1 MKVKRPELFQQET
14 VSSSSRH
21 PLLHNP
27 GPKPRVV
34 DLFPNSR
41 MSEGPRSVRSQCPY
55 CGVGCG
61 LELQPPAEKGRAVRR
76 DEEGNP
82 MWTARGDRHHPSN
95 LGQVCIKGAT
105 VGETLARG
113 RLRQPLFRTS
123 IDDDFAPISWDEALG
138 RITAQIHSSI
148 SLRGNADSIAMY
160 GSGQFHTEDYYLA
173 QKLLKGALG
182 TNNFDANSRLCMSS
196 AVAGYTRCLGSDGP
210 PCCYEDL
217 DHCSVAFLIG
227 TNTAECHPVLFQR
240 LLKRKKRN
248 PGSLKIVVVDPRR
261 TDTAKAADIHLPI
274 APGSDLALLH
284 GIAHLVLR
292 ENGQD
297 PDFIDDHT
305 ENYDAFF
312 DVAARWTPRRVARF
326 CHIPEKQLK
335 EVAQLFHRRQRVSSL
350 WSMGVNQRR
359 EGTAVVG
366 GLINLHLLT
375 GQIGKEGAG
384 PFSLTGQPNAMGGRE
399 AGGLAHLLPGY
410 RLVTNEQHRAEVEQ
424 VWTLPPGH
432 ISAKPGLAA
441 WEQVK
446 AMERGE
452 LDLWWVAATNPL
464 VSMPDLDRVK
474 AAMRRCPLVV
484 VSEAYADSETSHYA
498 HLLLPA
504 AQWSEKD
511 GAMTNSERRIT
522 YCPAFRRRFGES
534 RPDWEVF
541 AEVGRR
547 LGYEKQFSYDKASDV
562 YREFAQLTHGRLCDV
577 SGLSHALLEHE
588 GPQQWPFPAGSTPG
602 GDAKRLY
609 NDHHFATPSGKA
621 RFCTEQPLGLAEPP
635 CETYPLVLTVGRYLG
650 QWHTMTRTGKVER
663 LNKMH
668 PEPLLEI
675 HPRDAQEFKLRN
687 GELAAIS
694 SRRGHLTATVEV
706 TDRIRPG
713 CVFLP
718 MHWGFTQENA
728 CEANTLMHDHACP
741 VSKQPELKAC
751 SVIVAPAVSMVK
763 PEEQEKGRLDALR
776 RLLTPA
782 LR

>member
-1 MKVKRPELFQQET
+1 MTEA
-14 VSSSSRH
+14 
-21 PLLHNP
+21 
-27 GPKPRVV
+27 
-34 DLFPNSR
+34 
-41 MSEGPRSVRSQCPY
+41 PRSVHSQCPY

-61 LELQPPAEKGRAVRR
+61 LELMPPAVKGQAVRR
-76 DEEGNP
+76 DAEGNP
-82 MWTARGDRHHPSN
+82 MWTARGDRTHPSS

-113 RLRQPLFRTS
+113 RLREPLFRANLEDPFT
-123 IDDDFAPISWDEALG
+123 PISWDAALET
-138 RITAQIHSSI
+138 ITSHINTSVNR
-148 SLRGNADSIAMY
+148 RGDANGIAMY

-196 AVAGYTRCLGSDGP
+196 AVAGYTRSLGSDGP
-210 PCCYEDL
+210 PSCYEDL

-248 PGSLKIVVVDPRR
+248 PGSVTIVVVDPRR
-261 TDTAKAADIHLPI
+261 TDTAKAADLHLPI

-297 PDFIDDHT
+297 PAFIDDHT

-312 DVAARWTPRRVARF
+312 DIAARWTPRRVARF
-326 CHIPEKQLK
+326 CNIPEKRLRD
-335 EVAQLFHRRQRVSSL
+335 VAQLFHRRERVLSL

-359 EGTAVVG
+359 EGTAVVQG
-366 GLINLHLLT
+366 IINLHLLT
-375 GQIGKEGAG
+375 GQIGKEGTG

-399 AGGLAHLLPGY
+399 AGGLSHLLPGY
-410 RLVTNEQHRAEVEQ
+410 RLVTNDQHRAEVETA
-424 VWTLPPGH
+424 WGIEPGS
-432 ISAKPGLAA
+432 ISSAPGLAA
-441 WEQVK
+441 WQQIE

-474 AAMRRCPLVV
+474 AAMHNCPLVV

-504 AQWSEKD
+504 AQWSEKA
-511 GAMTNSERRIT
+511 GAMTNSERRVT
-522 YCPAFRRRFGES
+522 YCPAYRRHFGES

-547 LGYEKQFSYDKASDV
+547 LGFQEHFDYGSAAEV
-562 YREFAQLTHGRLCDV
+562 YAEFTQLTKGRLCDV
-577 SGLSHALLEHE
+577 SGLSHELLNQE
-588 GPQQWPFPAGSTPG
+588 GPQQWPYPVGAEPTPV
-602 GDAKRLY
+602 AKRLY
-609 NDHHFATPSGKA
+609 SDHTFATASGRA
-621 RFCTEQPLGLAEPP
+621 RFGTDQPLGLAEPP
-635 CETYPLVLTVGRYLG
+635 CDTYPLVLTVGRYLG

-663 LNKMH
+663 LQKMH
-668 PEPLLEI
+668 PEPLLEV
-675 HPRDAQEFKLRN
+675 HPADAQELKLRN

-694 SRRGHLTATVEV
+694 SRRGHLTAKVKL

-713 CVFLP
+713 SVFLP
-718 MHWGFTQENA
+718 MHWGFTQDQA
-728 CEANTLMHDHACP
+728 CEANALMHDQACP
-741 VSKQPELKAC
+741 ISKQPELKAC
-751 SVIVAPAVSMVK
+751 AVIVAPAVSVIK
-763 PEEQEKGRLDALR
+763 PVEQEKGRLEALR
-776 RLLTPA
+776 RFLTPA

>member
-1 MKVKRPELFQQET
+1 MTQ
-14 VSSSSRH
+14 S
-21 PLLHNP
+21 
-27 GPKPRVV
+27 
-34 DLFPNSR
+34 
-41 MSEGPRSVRSQCPY
+41 PRSVRSQCPY

-61 LELQPPAEKGRAVRR
+61 LELLPPAEKGRAVRR
-76 DEEGNP
+76 DAEGNP
-82 MWTARGDRHHPSN
+82 MWAARGDRQHPSS

-105 VGETLARG
+105 VGETLASG
-113 RLRQPLFRTS
+113 RLRQPLFRTNLS
-123 IDDDFAPISWDEALG
+123 DNFEPISWDNALD
-138 RITAQIHSSI
+138 RITHQIRLSMEQ
-148 SLRGNADSIAMY
+148 RGDANGIAMY
-160 GSGQFHTEDYYLA
+160 GSGQFHTEDYYVA

-196 AVAGYTRCLGSDGP
+196 AVAGYTRSLGSDGP
-210 PCCYEDL
+210 PCCYDDL

-248 PGSLKIVVVDPRR
+248 PGSVTIVVVDPRR

-297 PDFIDDHT
+297 PAFIDDHT
-305 ENYDAFF
+305 ENYEAFF
-312 DVAARWTPRRVARF
+312 DVVARWTPRRVARF
-326 CHIPEKQLK
+326 CNLPEKRLR
-335 EVAQLFHRRQRVSSL
+335 EVAQLFHRRERVLSL
-350 WSMGVNQRR
+350 WSMGVNQRQ
-359 EGTAVVG
+359 EGTAVVC

-399 AGGLAHLLPGY
+399 AGGLSHLLPGY
-410 RLVTNEQHRAEVEQ
+410 RLVANDQHRQDVEQ
-424 VWTLPPGH
+424 AWKFPAGSIAAT
-432 ISAKPGLAA
+432 PGLAA
-441 WEQVK
+441 WQQIE

-474 AAMRRCPLVV
+474 AAMSKCPLVV

-504 AQWSEKD
+504 AQWSEKE
-511 GAMTNSERRIT
+511 GAMTNSERRVT
-522 YCPAFRRRFGES
+522 YCPAYRRRFGES

-541 AEVGRR
+541 AEVGQR
-547 LGYEKQFSYDKASDV
+547 LGFEKQFRFNSAADV
-562 YREFAQLTHGRLCDV
+562 YAEFAELTRGRLCDM
-577 SGLSHALLEHE
+577 SGLSHALLAEE
-588 GPQQWPFPAGSTPG
+588 GPQQWPCPSESTTPHES
-602 GDAKRLY
+602 KRLY
-609 NDHHFATPSGKA
+609 TDHRFATPSGRA
-621 RFCTEQPLGLAEPP
+621 RFSIDQPLGLAEPP
-635 CETYPLVLTVGRYLG
+635 CDTYPLVLTVGRYLG

-663 LNKMH
+663 LRSMH

-675 HPRDAQEFKLRN
+675 HPGDAQELNVVN

-694 SRRGHLTATVEV
+694 SRRGHITATVKV
-706 TDRIRPG
+706 TDKIRRG
-713 CVFLP
+713 SVFLP
-718 MHWGFTQENA
+718 MHWGFTQESA
-728 CEANTLMHDHACP
+728 CEANTLMHDQACP
-741 VSKQPELKAC
+741 ISKQPELKAC
-751 SVIVAPAVSMVK
+751 AVIVAAAVSMVK
-763 PEEQEKGRLDALR
+763 PIEQEKGRLEALR
-776 RLLTPA
+776 RLLTPT

>member
-1 MKVKRPELFQQET
+1 MT
-14 VSSSSRH
+14 
-21 PLLHNP
+21 
-27 GPKPRVV
+27 
-34 DLFPNSR
+34 
-41 MSEGPRSVRSQCPY
+41 EGSRSVNSQCPY

-61 LELQPPAEKGRAVRR
+61 LELLPPAEKGRAVRR

-82 MWTARGDRHHPSN
+82 MWSARGDRHHPSN
-95 LGQVCIKGAT
+95 RGQVCIKGAT

-113 RLRQPLFRTS
+113 RLRQPLFRTC
-123 IDDDFAPISWDEALG
+123 IDRDFAPISWDEALD
-138 RITAQIHSSI
+138 RITAQIQWSMSR
-148 SLRGNADSIAMY
+148 RGNGDSIAMY

-297 PDFIDDHT
+297 AEFIDDHT

-326 CHIPEKQLK
+326 CQIPEQRLK
-335 EVAQLFHRRQRVSSL
+335 EVAQLFHRRQRVLSL

-410 RLVTNEQHRAEVEQ
+410 RLVTNEQHRTEVEQ
-424 VWTLPPGH
+424 VWTLPAGR

-441 WEQVK
+441 WEQVE

-464 VSMPDLDRVK
+464 VSMPDLERVK
-474 AAMRRCPLVV
+474 TAMRRCPLVV

-504 AQWSEKD
+504 AQWSEKA

-547 LGYEKQFSYDKASDV
+547 LGYVKQFHYDTASDV
-562 YREFAQLTHGRLCDV
+562 YAEFAQLTHGRLCDV
-577 SGLSHALLEHE
+577 SGLSHALLQHE
-588 GPQQWPFPAGSTPG
+588 GPQQWPFPAGSAPG
-602 GDAKRLY
+602 GEAKRLY
-609 NDHHFATPSGKA
+609 DDHRFATPSGRA
-621 RFCTEQPLGLAEPP
+621 RFCTDQPLGLAEPP

-675 HPRDAQEFKLRN
+675 NPEDAQDLKLRH

-694 SRRGHLTATVEV
+694 SRRGHLTATVAV

-713 CVFLP
+713 SVFLP

-728 CEANTLMHDHACP
+728 CEANILMHDQACP

-751 SVIVAPAVSMVK
+751 AVIVAPAVSMVK
-763 PEEQEKGRLDALR
+763 PVEQEKGRLDTLR

>member
-1 MKVKRPELFQQET
+1 
-14 VSSSSRH
+14 
-21 PLLHNP
+21 
-27 GPKPRVV
+27 
-34 DLFPNSR
+34 

-61 LELQPPAEKGRAVRR
+61 LELKPPAEKGQAVRR
-76 DEEGNP
+76 DAEGNP
-82 MWTARGDRHHPSN
+82 MWTARGDREHPSS

-113 RLRQPLFRTS
+113 RLRQPLYRSSLSDNFE
-123 IDDDFAPISWDEALG
+123 PISWDAAFE
-138 RITAQIHSSI
+138 RITDQIRT
-148 SLRGNADSIAMY
+148 SLARRNSADGIAMY

-196 AVAGYTRCLGSDGP
+196 AVAGYTRSLGSDGP

-240 LLKRKKRN
+240 LLKRKRKN

-297 PDFIDDHT
+297 PAFIDDHT
-305 ENYDAFF
+305 ENFDAFF

-326 CHIPEKQLK
+326 CNIPEKRLR
-335 EVAQLFHRRQRVSSL
+335 EVAHLFHRRQRVLSL

-375 GQIGKEGAG
+375 GQIGREGAG

-410 RLVTNEQHRAEVEQ
+410 RLVGNAEHRAEVEQ
-424 VWTLPPGH
+424 AWKLPAGQ
-432 ISAKPGLAA
+432 IAAKPGLAA
-441 WEQVK
+441 WQQVE
-446 AMERGE
+446 AMERGD

-464 VSMPDLDRVK
+464 VSLPDLERVK
-474 AAMRRCPLVV
+474 KAMGNCPLVV

-498 HLLLPA
+498 HMLLPA
-504 AQWSEKD
+504 AQWSEKA
-511 GAMTNSERRIT
+511 GAMTNSERRVT

-534 RPDWEVF
+534 RADWEVF

-547 LGYEKQFSYDKASDV
+547 LGYEDQFSYASAAEV
-562 YREFAQLTHGRLCDV
+562 YAEFSQLTRGRLCDV
-577 SGLSHALLEHE
+577 SGLSHALLEQE
-588 GPQQWPFPAGSTPG
+588 GPQQWPFPSGSTSDQP
-602 GDAKRLY
+602 AKRLY
-609 NDHHFATPSGKA
+609 SDHRFATPNGRA
-621 RFCTEQPLGLAEPP
+621 RFCTDQPLGLAEPP
-635 CETYPLVLTVGRYLG
+635 CDTYPLVLTVGRYLG

-663 LNKMH
+663 LQTMH

-675 HPRDAQEFKLRN
+675 HPGDAQELKLRN

-694 SRRGHLTATVEV
+694 SRRGHLTAKVMV
-706 TDRIRPG
+706 TDRIRRG
-713 CVFLP
+713 TVFLP
-718 MHWGFTQENA
+718 MHWGFTQEKA
-728 CEANTLMHDHACP
+728 CEANTLMHDQACP

-751 SVIVAPAVSMVK
+751 AVIVAPAVSVVK
-763 PEEQEKGRLDALR
+763 PMEQQKGRLDALR

>member
-1 MKVKRPELFQQET
+1 MTEA
-14 VSSSSRH
+14 
-21 PLLHNP
+21 
-27 GPKPRVV
+27 
-34 DLFPNSR
+34 
-41 MSEGPRSVRSQCPY
+41 PRSVHSQCPY

-61 LELQPPAEKGRAVRR
+61 LELMPPAVKGQAVRR
-76 DEEGNP
+76 DAEGNP
-82 MWTARGDRHHPSN
+82 MWTARGDRTHPSS

-113 RLRQPLFRTS
+113 RLREPLFRANLEDPFT
-123 IDDDFAPISWDEALG
+123 PISWDAALET
-138 RITAQIHSSI
+138 ITSHINTSVNR
-148 SLRGNADSIAMY
+148 RGDANGIAMY

-196 AVAGYTRCLGSDGP
+196 AVAGYTRSLGSDGP
-210 PCCYEDL
+210 PSCYEDL

-248 PGSLKIVVVDPRR
+248 PGSVTIVVVDPRR
-261 TDTAKAADIHLPI
+261 TDTAKAADLHLPI

-297 PDFIDDHT
+297 PAFIDDHT

-312 DVAARWTPRRVARF
+312 DIAARWTPRRVARF
-326 CHIPEKQLK
+326 CNIPEKRLRD
-335 EVAQLFHRRQRVSSL
+335 VAQLFHRRERVLSL

-359 EGTAVVG
+359 EGTAVVQG
-366 GLINLHLLT
+366 IINLHLLT
-375 GQIGKEGAG
+375 GQIGKEGTG

-399 AGGLAHLLPGY
+399 AGGLSHLLPGY
-410 RLVTNEQHRAEVEQ
+410 RLVTNDQHRAEVETA
-424 VWTLPPGH
+424 WGIEPGS
-432 ISAKPGLAA
+432 ISSAPGLAA
-441 WEQVK
+441 WQQIE

-464 VSMPDLDRVK
+464 VSMPDLERVK
-474 AAMRRCPLVV
+474 AAMHNCPLVV

-504 AQWSEKD
+504 AQWSEKA
-511 GAMTNSERRIT
+511 GAMTNSERRVT
-522 YCPAFRRRFGES
+522 YCPAYRRHFGES

-547 LGYEKQFSYDKASDV
+547 LGFQEHFDYGSAAEV
-562 YREFAQLTHGRLCDV
+562 YAEFTQLTKGRLCDV
-577 SGLSHALLEHE
+577 SGLSHELLNQE
-588 GPQQWPFPAGSTPG
+588 GPQQWPYPVGAEPTPV
-602 GDAKRLY
+602 AKRLY
-609 NDHHFATPSGKA
+609 SDHTFATTSGRA
-621 RFCTEQPLGLAEPP
+621 RFGTDQPLGLAEPP
-635 CETYPLVLTVGRYLG
+635 CDTYPLVLTVGRYLG

-663 LNKMH
+663 LQKMH
-668 PEPLLEI
+668 PEPLLEV
-675 HPRDAQEFKLRN
+675 HPADAQELKLRN

-694 SRRGHLTATVEV
+694 SRRGHLTAKVKL

-713 CVFLP
+713 SVFLP
-718 MHWGFTQENA
+718 MHWGFTQDQA
-728 CEANTLMHDHACP
+728 CEANALMHDQACP
-741 VSKQPELKAC
+741 ISKQPELKAC
-751 SVIVAPAVSMVK
+751 AVIVAPAVSVIK
-763 PEEQEKGRLDALR
+763 PVEQEKGRLEALR
-776 RLLTPA
+776 RFLTPA

>member
-1 MKVKRPELFQQET
+1 M
-14 VSSSSRH
+14 S
-21 PLLHNP
+21 
-27 GPKPRVV
+27 
-34 DLFPNSR
+34 NS
-41 MSEGPRSVRSQCPY
+41 PRSVRSQCPY

-61 LELQPPAEKGRAVRR
+61 LELMPPAVKGQAVKR
-76 DEEGNP
+76 DAEGNP
-82 MWTARGDRHHPSN
+82 MWTARGDRRHPSN

-105 VGETLARG
+105 VGETLAPG
-113 RLRQPLFRTS
+113 RLRQPLFRKKLE
-123 IDDDFAPISWDEALG
+123 DDFAPISWNEALET
-138 RITAQIHSSI
+138 ITGHIQASVTK
-148 SLRGNADSIAMY
+148 RGNADGIAMY

-196 AVAGYTRCLGSDGP
+196 AVAGYTRSLGSDGP
-210 PCCYEDL
+210 PCSYEDL
-217 DHCSVAFLIG
+217 DHCTVAFLIG

-240 LLKRKKRN
+240 LLKRKRKN
-248 PGSLKIVVVDPRR
+248 PSSVKIVVVDPRR

-297 PDFIDDHT
+297 PAFIDDHT

-312 DVAARWTPRRVARF
+312 DVAARWTPRRVALH
-326 CHIPEKQLK
+326 CNIPEKRLRD
-335 EVAQLFHRRQRVSSL
+335 VAQLFHRREKVLSL

-359 EGTAVVG
+359 EGTAVVQ

-399 AGGLAHLLPGY
+399 AGGLSHLLPGY
-410 RLVTNEQHRAEVEQ
+410 RLITDADDRAEVEQ
-424 VWTLPPGH
+424 AWQLPKGRINP
-432 ISAKPGLAA
+432 KPGLAA
-441 WEQVK
+441 WQQIE
-446 AMERGE
+446 AMEQGA

-464 VSMPDLDRVK
+464 VSLPDLERVK
-474 AAMRRCPLVV
+474 SAMHRCPLVV

-504 AQWSEKD
+504 AQWSEKA
-511 GAMTNSERRIT
+511 GAMTNSERRVT
-522 YCPAFRRRFGES
+522 YCPAYRRRFGES

-541 AEVGRR
+541 ADVGRR
-547 LGYEKQFSYDKASDV
+547 LGYSEHFSFDSAAAV
-562 YREFAQLTHGRLCDV
+562 YAEFTALTRGRLCDV
-577 SGLSHALLEHE
+577 SGLSHELLEQD
-588 GPQQWPFPAGSTPG
+588 GPQQWPYPHGSTPSTV
-602 GDAKRLY
+602 AKRLY
-609 NDHHFATPSGKA
+609 EDHQFATPSKRA
-621 RFCTEQPLGLAEPP
+621 RFSTDQPLGLAEPP
-635 CETYPLVLTVGRYLG
+635 CETYPLVLTVGRYLE

-663 LNKMH
+663 LMKQH

-675 HPRDAQEFKLRN
+675 HPGDAQDLKLIN

-694 SRRGHLTATVEV
+694 SRRGHLTATVKV
-706 TDRIRPG
+706 TDRIRRG
-713 CVFLP
+713 SVFLP
-718 MHWGFTQENA
+718 MHWGFTQEKA
-728 CEANTLMHDHACP
+728 CEANTLMHDEACP

-751 SVIVAPAVSMVK
+751 AVIVAPAVSVVK
-763 PEEQEKGRLDALR
+763 PVEQQKGRLEALR

>member
-1 MKVKRPELFQQET
+1 MT
-14 VSSSSRH
+14 
-21 PLLHNP
+21 
-27 GPKPRVV
+27 
-34 DLFPNSR
+34 
-41 MSEGPRSVRSQCPY
+41 EGPRSIRSQCPY

-138 RITAQIHSSI
+138 RITAQIRSSI

-326 CHIPEKQLK
+326 CQIPEKRLK
-335 EVAQLFHRRQRVSSL
+335 EVAQLFHRRQRVLSL

-498 HLLLPA
+498 HMLLPA

-621 RFCTEQPLGLAEPP
+621 RFSTEQPLGLAEPP

-694 SRRGHLTATVEV
+694 SRRGHLTATVEI

-713 CVFLP
+713 SVFLP

-728 CEANTLMHDHACP
+728 CEANTLMHDQACP

-751 SVIVAPAVSMVK
+751 SVIVAPAVSMLK
-763 PEEQEKGRLDALR
+763 PVEQEKGRLDALR

>member
-1 MKVKRPELFQQET
+1 MT
-14 VSSSSRH
+14 
-21 PLLHNP
+21 
-27 GPKPRVV
+27 
-34 DLFPNSR
+34 
-41 MSEGPRSVRSQCPY
+41 EGPRSVRSQCPY

-123 IDDDFAPISWDEALG
+123 IDDDFAPISWDDALD
-138 RITAQIHSSI
+138 RITAQIRGSI
-148 SLRGNADSIAMY
+148 SHRGNADSIAMY

-326 CHIPEKQLK
+326 CQIPEKRLK
-335 EVAQLFHRRQRVSSL
+335 EVAQLFHRRQRVLSL

-441 WEQVK
+441 WDQVK

-498 HLLLPA
+498 HMLLPA

-547 LGYEKQFSYDKASDV
+547 LGYEKQFSYDTASDV

-602 GDAKRLY
+602 GDPKRLY
-609 NDHHFATPSGKA
+609 HDHRFATPSGKA

-694 SRRGHLTATVEV
+694 SRRGHLTATVEI

-713 CVFLP
+713 SVFLP

-728 CEANTLMHDHACP
+728 CEANTLMHDQACP

-763 PEEQEKGRLDALR
+763 PVEQEKGRLDALR
-776 RLLTPA
+776 LLLTPA

>member
-1 MKVKRPELFQQET
+1 MT
-14 VSSSSRH
+14 
-21 PLLHNP
+21 
-27 GPKPRVV
+27 
-34 DLFPNSR
+34 
-41 MSEGPRSVRSQCPY
+41 EGSRSVNSQCPY

-61 LELQPPAEKGRAVRR
+61 LELLPPAEKGRAVRR

-82 MWTARGDRHHPSN
+82 MWSARGDRHHPSN
-95 LGQVCIKGAT
+95 RGQVCIKGAT

-113 RLRQPLFRTS
+113 RLRQPLFRTC
-123 IDDDFAPISWDEALG
+123 IDRDFAPISWDEALD
-138 RITAQIHSSI
+138 RITAQIQWSMSR
-148 SLRGNADSIAMY
+148 RGNGDSIAMY

-297 PDFIDDHT
+297 AEFIDDHT

-326 CHIPEKQLK
+326 CQIPEQRLK
-335 EVAQLFHRRQRVSSL
+335 EVAQLFHRRQRVLSL

-410 RLVTNEQHRAEVEQ
+410 RLVTNEQHRTEVEQ
-424 VWTLPPGH
+424 AWTLPAGR

-441 WEQVK
+441 WEQVE

-464 VSMPDLDRVK
+464 VSMPDLERVK
-474 AAMRRCPLVV
+474 TAMRRCPLVV

-504 AQWSEKD
+504 AQWSEKA

-547 LGYEKQFSYDKASDV
+547 LGYVKQFHYDTASDV
-562 YREFAQLTHGRLCDV
+562 YAEFAQLTHGRLCDV
-577 SGLSHALLEHE
+577 SGLSHALLQHE
-588 GPQQWPFPAGSTPG
+588 GPQQWPFPAGSAPG
-602 GDAKRLY
+602 GEAKRLY
-609 NDHHFATPSGKA
+609 DDHRFATPSGRA
-621 RFCTEQPLGLAEPP
+621 RFCTDQPLGLAEPP

-675 HPRDAQEFKLRN
+675 NPEDAQDLKLRH

-694 SRRGHLTATVEV
+694 SRRGHLTATVAV

-713 CVFLP
+713 SVFLP

-728 CEANTLMHDHACP
+728 CEANILMHDQACP

-751 SVIVAPAVSMVK
+751 AVIVAPAVSMVK
-763 PEEQEKGRLDALR
+763 PVEQEKGRLDTLR

>member
-1 MKVKRPELFQQET
+1 MTE
-14 VSSSSRH
+14 S
-21 PLLHNP
+21 
-27 GPKPRVV
+27 
-34 DLFPNSR
+34 
-41 MSEGPRSVRSQCPY
+41 PRSVRSQCPY

-61 LELQPPAEKGRAVRR
+61 LELLPPAEKGRAVRR
-76 DEEGNP
+76 DAEGNP
-82 MWTARGDRHHPSN
+82 MWAARGDRQHPSS

-105 VGETLARG
+105 VGETLASG
-113 RLRQPLFRTS
+113 RLRQPLFRTNLS
-123 IDDDFAPISWDEALG
+123 DNFEPISWDNALD
-138 RITAQIHSSI
+138 RITHQIRLSMEQ
-148 SLRGNADSIAMY
+148 RGDANGIAMY
-160 GSGQFHTEDYYLA
+160 GSGQFHTEDYYVA

-196 AVAGYTRCLGSDGP
+196 AVAGYTRSLGSDGP
-210 PCCYEDL
+210 PCCYDDL

-248 PGSLKIVVVDPRR
+248 PGSVTIVVVDPRR

-297 PDFIDDHT
+297 PTFIDDHT
-305 ENYDAFF
+305 ENYEAFF
-312 DVAARWTPRRVARF
+312 DVVARWTPRRVARF
-326 CHIPEKQLK
+326 CNLPEKRLR
-335 EVAQLFHRRQRVSSL
+335 EVAQLFHRRENVLSL
-350 WSMGVNQRR
+350 WSMGVNQRQ
-359 EGTAVVG
+359 EGTAVVC

-399 AGGLAHLLPGY
+399 AGGLSHLLPGY
-410 RLVTNEQHRAEVEQ
+410 RLVANDQHRQDVEQ
-424 VWTLPPGH
+424 AWKFPAGSIAAT
-432 ISAKPGLAA
+432 PGLAA
-441 WEQVK
+441 WQQIE

-452 LDLWWVAATNPL
+452 IDLWWVAATNPL

-474 AAMRRCPLVV
+474 AAMSKCPLVV

-504 AQWSEKD
+504 AQWSEKE
-511 GAMTNSERRIT
+511 GAMTNSERRVT
-522 YCPAFRRRFGES
+522 YCPAYRRRFGES

-541 AEVGRR
+541 AEVGQR
-547 LGYEKQFSYDKASDV
+547 LGFEKQFRFNSAADV
-562 YREFAQLTHGRLCDV
+562 YAEFAELTRGRLCDM
-577 SGLSHALLEHE
+577 SGLSHALLAEE
-588 GPQQWPFPAGSTPG
+588 GPQQWPCPSESTTPHES
-602 GDAKRLY
+602 KRLY
-609 NDHHFATPSGKA
+609 TDRRFATPSGRA
-621 RFCTEQPLGLAEPP
+621 RFSIDQPLGLAEPP

-663 LNKMH
+663 LRSMH

-675 HPRDAQEFKLRN
+675 HPGDAQELNVVN

-694 SRRGHLTATVEV
+694 SRRGHITATVKV
-706 TDRIRPG
+706 TDKIRRG
-713 CVFLP
+713 SVFLP
-718 MHWGFTQENA
+718 MHWGFTQESA
-728 CEANTLMHDHACP
+728 CEANTLMHDQACP
-741 VSKQPELKAC
+741 ISKQPELKAC
-751 SVIVAPAVSMVK
+751 AVIVAAAVSVVK
-763 PEEQEKGRLDALR
+763 PIEQEKGRLEALR
-776 RLLTPA
+776 RLLTPT

>member
-1 MKVKRPELFQQET
+1 MT
-14 VSSSSRH
+14 
-21 PLLHNP
+21 
-27 GPKPRVV
+27 
-34 DLFPNSR
+34 
-41 MSEGPRSVRSQCPY
+41 EGSRSVNSQCPY

-61 LELQPPAEKGRAVRR
+61 LELLPPAEKGRAVRR

-82 MWTARGDRHHPSN
+82 MWSARGDRHHPSN
-95 LGQVCIKGAT
+95 RGQVCIKGAT

-113 RLRQPLFRTS
+113 RLRQPLFRTC
-123 IDDDFAPISWDEALG
+123 IDRDFAPISWDEALD
-138 RITAQIHSSI
+138 RITAQIQWSMSR
-148 SLRGNADSIAMY
+148 RGNGDSIAMY

-297 PDFIDDHT
+297 AEFIDDHT

-326 CHIPEKQLK
+326 CQIPEQRLK
-335 EVAQLFHRRQRVSSL
+335 EVAQLFHRRQRVLSL

-410 RLVTNEQHRAEVEQ
+410 RLVTNEQHRTEVEQ
-424 VWTLPPGH
+424 VWTLPAGR

-441 WEQVK
+441 WEQVE

-464 VSMPDLDRVK
+464 VSMPDLERVK
-474 AAMRRCPLVV
+474 TAMRRCPLVV

-504 AQWSEKD
+504 AQWSEKA

-547 LGYEKQFSYDKASDV
+547 LGYVKQFHYDTASDV
-562 YREFAQLTHGRLCDV
+562 YAEFAQLTHGRLCDV
-577 SGLSHALLEHE
+577 SGLSHALLQQE
-588 GPQQWPFPAGSTPG
+588 GPQQWPFPAGSAPG
-602 GDAKRLY
+602 GEAKRLY
-609 NDHHFATPSGKA
+609 DDHRFATPSGRA
-621 RFCTEQPLGLAEPP
+621 RFCTDQPLGLAEPP

-675 HPRDAQEFKLRN
+675 NPEDAQDLKLRH

-694 SRRGHLTATVEV
+694 SRRGHLTATVAV

-713 CVFLP
+713 SVFLP

-728 CEANTLMHDHACP
+728 CEANILMHDQACP

-751 SVIVAPAVSMVK
+751 AVIVAPAVSMVK
-763 PEEQEKGRLDALR
+763 PVEQEKGRLDTLR

>member
-1 MKVKRPELFQQET
+1 MT
-14 VSSSSRH
+14 
-21 PLLHNP
+21 
-27 GPKPRVV
+27 
-34 DLFPNSR
+34 
-41 MSEGPRSVRSQCPY
+41 EGPSSVRSQCPY

-113 RLRQPLFRTS
+113 RLRQPLFRRS
-123 IDDDFAPISWDEALG
+123 IDDDFAPISWDEALD
-138 RITAQIHSSI
+138 RITTQIRGSI
-148 SLRGNADSIAMY
+148 SRRGNADAIAMY

-326 CHIPEKQLK
+326 CHIPEKRLK
-335 EVAQLFHRRQRVSSL
+335 EVAELFHRRQRVLSL

-424 VWTLPPGH
+424 VWTLPTGQ

-441 WEQVK
+441 WEQVQ

-452 LDLWWVAATNPL
+452 LDLWWVTATNPL

-498 HLLLPA
+498 HMLLPA

-541 AEVGRR
+541 ADVGRR
-547 LGYEKQFSYDKASDV
+547 LGYEKQFSYDTASDV

-609 NDHHFATPSGKA
+609 NDHRFATPSGKA

-694 SRRGHLTATVEV
+694 SRRGHLTATVAV

-713 CVFLP
+713 SVSLP
-718 MHWGFTQENA
+718 MHWGFTQEKA
-728 CEANTLMHDHACP
+728 CEANTLMHDQACP

>member
-1 MKVKRPELFQQET
+1 MKVKRPELFQQAT

-21 PLLHNP
+21 PLLQTP
-27 GPKPRVV
+27 GLRRRGL
-34 DLFPNSR
+34 DLFSDPR
-41 MSEGPRSVRSQCPY
+41 MTEGPRSVRSQCPY

-335 EVAQLFHRRQRVSSL
+335 EVAQLFHRRQRVLSL

-432 ISAKPGLAA
+432 ISAKPGLDA

-562 YREFAQLTHGRLCDV
+562 YREFAQLTHGRLCDI

-706 TDRIRPG
+706 TALFRLTGTTSFAAIRALRPG
-713 CVFLP
+713 ESGIAQPWSARAPSTRARGCTF
-718 MHWGFTQENA
+718 E
-728 CEANTLMHDHACP
+728 EAE
-741 VSKQPELKAC
+741 QPLA
-751 SVIVAPAVSMVK
+751 A
-763 PEEQEKGRLDALR
+763 
-776 RLLTPA
+776 
-782 LR
+782 